1 MQEPKPRL
9 PLPRVQYA
17 GRRLDAAWPG
27 AALGIVALA
36 FFIVAPLFAAHP
48 PREFAGRL
56 PITGLSEDEAIF
68 HALNRLA
75 FGPRPGEIERVRRMG
90 LENWVRQQLHPDDID
105 DRAVA
110 ARLERFPTLAMSSAQ
125 LLEEY
130 PNPVMAARRSG
141 VSPEEYRRE
150 LERRREVL
158 ERARAQREAGQPVDP
173 EAARMIMQTAREFR
187 GPQRILAELSA
198 AKLTRAIY
206 SERQLQE
213 ILTDF
218 WFNHF
223 NVFANKGAS
232 RWLITSYERDVI
244 RPNAL
249 GKFRELLGA
258 TASSPAML
266 FYLDNWMSAAP
277 EAYARLERELRQR
290 QQRFNRRFGGMM
302 NPVRNAARGMPNVQ
316 QRLQQRMPRGLNENY
331 ARELMELHTLGVD
344 GGYTQADVVE
354 VARAFTGWTLRL
366 PRQSPEF
373 VFEERLHDRKTKTLL
388 GTKIERGGRR
398 DGEAVLDLLARHPS
412 TARHIALKLA
422 RRFVSDAPPD
432 ALVARMAEAFRRT
445 DGDLRAV
452 VETMIYSPE
461 FWSREAYR
469 AKIKKPFELVASAAR
484 AAGADVMA
492 PVELVQWTARIGEA
506 LYLCE
511 PPTGYDDAAEA
522 WVNTNSL
529 LNRMNFAL
537 ALAGGQV
544 RGVRVGLAERL
555 GPPGENPREV
565 LERALA
571 EFLAGQVTE
580 QTRAVLVAQMGDPQ
594 MMSRATGDGA
604 CEDGARGQETECR
617 AVNAA
622 VIAGLVLGSPEFQ
635 RK

>member
-1 MQEPKPRL
+1 MPEPRPSLRSRKVAAR
-9 PLPRVQYA
+9 
-17 GRRLDAAWPG
+17 GLDPG
-27 AALGIVALA
+27 GPGVALGIVALA
-36 FFIVAPLFAAHP
+36 ILIVAPLLAAP
-48 PREFAGRL
+48 AARDFAGRL
-56 PITGLSEDEAIF
+56 PIAELSEDEAIL
-68 HALNRLA
+68 HALHRLA
-75 FGPRPGEIERVRRMG
+75 FGPRPGEVERVRRMG
-90 LENWVRQQLHPDDID
+90 LENWVRQQLHPEKID
-105 DRAVA
+105 DREAA

-125 LLEEY
+125 LLDEY
-130 PNPVMAARRSG
+130 PNPAMAARRAG

-150 LERRREVL
+150 LERRRDAL
-158 ERARAQREAGQPVDP
+158 ERAREQREAGQPVDP
-173 EAARMIMQTAREFR
+173 EAARMLMQTAREFR
-187 GPQRILAELSA
+187 GPQRILAELAA
-198 AKLTRAIY
+198 AKLIRAIY
-206 SERQLQE
+206 SERQLEE
-213 ILTDF
+213 ILADF

-232 RWLITSYERDVI
+232 RWLITSYERDTI
-244 RPNAL
+244 RPHAL
-249 GKFRELLGA
+249 GKFRTLLGA

-266 FYLDNWMSAAP
+266 FYLDNWMSADP

-290 QQRFNRRFGGMM
+290 QQRFQRRFGGMM
-302 NPVRNAARGMPNVQ
+302 NPGRNAAGGMPDAQ

-344 GGYTQADVVE
+344 GGYTQADVVA

-373 VFEERLHDRKTKTLL
+373 VFEERLHDRKPKTVL
-388 GTKIERGGRR
+388 GAKIDRGGQR
-398 DGEAVLDLLARHPS
+398 DGEAVLDLLARHPA

-422 RRFVSDAPPD
+422 RRFVSDAPPE
-432 ALVARMAEAFRRT
+432 ALVARMADAFQRS
-445 DGDLRAV
+445 DGDIRAV
-452 VETMIYSPE
+452 VETMVYSPE

-492 PVELVQWTARIGEA
+492 PFELVQWTARIGEP
-506 LYLCE
+506 LYLAE
-511 PPTGYDDAAEA
+511 PPTGYDDTAEA
-522 WVNTNSL
+522 WVNTNAL

-544 RGVRVGLAERL
+544 RGVRVNLTERL
-555 GPPGENPREV
+555 GPPGENPHEV

-571 EFLAGQVTE
+571 AFLAGQVTD
-580 QTRAVLVAQMGDPQ
+580 QTRAVLVSQMGDPQ
-594 MMSRATGDGA
+594 MMNRGA
-604 CEDGARGQETECR
+604 CADAARSRDGDCR

>member
-1 MQEPKPRL
+1 MRKGKPR
-9 PLPRVQYA
+9 PEILPRRTA
-17 GRRLDAAWPG
+17 ARRLHPAGLG
-27 AALGIVALA
+27 AATGIVALT
-36 FFIVAPLFAAHP
+36 ILVVAPLLAAPGP
-48 PREFAGRL
+48 PGFAGRL
-56 PITGLSEDEAIF
+56 PVAELSEDEAIF

-90 LENWVRQQLHPDDID
+90 LENWIGQQLHPEMID
-105 DRAVA
+105 DSEAA
-110 ARLERFPTLAMSSAQ
+110 ARLERFPTLAMSPAQ
-125 LLEEY
+125 LLAEY
-130 PNPVMAARRSG
+130 PHPVMAARRAG

-158 ERARAQREAGQPVDP
+158 ERTREQREAGQPVDP
-173 EAARMIMQTAREFR
+173 EAARMFMQTAREFR

-206 SERQLQE
+206 SERQLE
-213 ILTDF
+213 ELLADF

-223 NVFANKGAS
+223 NVFANKGAG

-244 RPNAL
+244 RPHAL
-249 GKFRELLGA
+249 GRFRTLLGA

-266 FYLDNWMSAAP
+266 FYLDNWMSADP
-277 EAYARLERELRQR
+277 EAFARLERELRQR
-290 QQRFNRRFGGMM
+290 QQRFARRFGGM
-302 NPVRNAARGMPNVQ
+302 PSAQ
-316 QRLQQRMPRGLNENY
+316 QRLPQRMPRGLNENY

-373 VFEERLHDRKTKTLL
+373 AFEERLHDRKPKTVL
-388 GTKIERGGRR
+388 GVKIERGGRR

-412 TARHIALKLA
+412 TARHISLKLA
-422 RRFVSDAPPD
+422 RRFVSDAPPA
-432 ALVARMAEAFRRT
+432 ALVARMAETFRRS
-445 DGDLRAV
+445 DGDIRAV

-461 FWSREAYR
+461 FWSRDAYR
-469 AKIKKPFELVASAAR
+469 AKIKKPFELVASAVR
-484 AAGADVMA
+484 ATGADVTA
-492 PVELVQWTARIGEA
+492 PFELVQWTARIGEP

-522 WVNTNSL
+522 WVNTNAL

-537 ALAGGQV
+537 ALADGQV
-544 RGVRVGLAERL
+544 RGVRADLAERL
-555 GPPGENPREV
+555 GPPGDDPREV

-571 EFLAGQVTE
+571 ELLAGQVTE
-580 QTRAVLVAQMGDPQ
+580 QTRAVLVSRMGDSQ
-594 MMSRATGDGA
+594 VMSRATGPGA
-604 CEDGARGQETECR
+604 CGVAVRAGDGDCR
-617 AVNAA
+617 FVNVA